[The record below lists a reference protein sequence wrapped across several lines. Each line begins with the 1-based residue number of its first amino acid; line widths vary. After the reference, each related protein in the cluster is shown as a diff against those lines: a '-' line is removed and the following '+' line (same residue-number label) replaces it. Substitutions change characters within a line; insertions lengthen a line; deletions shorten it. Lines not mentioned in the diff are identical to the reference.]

1 MLHEN
6 SAGFP
11 LWKTHCEPIIY
22 LETHYQVPIDI
33 IENEVFKIRE
43 DLIHN
48 EEPLLEFSLEKLLN
62 FKQIVLN
69 ERFLVKLKEFL
80 HFLLRLSFTRNLTEY
95 IANLGN
101 EGVKNLKK
109 ILENLVFLKLFE
121 VFLDKFSLD
130 RWKWW
135 GQDEFPQSSGFIEE
149 FPNESIIL
157 KFFFL

>member
-1 MLHEN
+1 
-6 SAGFP
+6 
-11 LWKTHCEPIIY
+11 
-22 LETHYQVPIDI
+22 
-33 IENEVFKIRE
+33 
-43 DLIHN
+43 
-48 EEPLLEFSLEKLLN
+48 LN

-130 RWKWW
+130 R
-135 GQDEFPQSSGFIEE
+135 
-149 FPNESIIL
+149 
-157 KFFFL
+157 